1 MAELA
6 NTFLKTSDWGCTCA
20 GQCCSSVELGYQWK
34 ALSWQVIFSSRFRLI
49 PGDLCQPNDQSR
61 SLLKVIQQPCTRH
74 ELTVG
79 DSKGGGGA
87 VKHFVVSVVAVCLC
101 VCWRGGGCSE
111 LYPFHPYITN
121 AWLCTMLSYCMWQNL
136 WDLVTENEASQDT
149 TWSSCPLPQNTTA
162 GKIIGVFVIVV
173 ASLLAALFC
182 LYCWLKCRNKSLS

>member
-1 MAELA
+1 VVSYSSKEAITAYHPLLPTLTCSEYGYKRANRTTCSRDGSFNLA
-6 NTFLKTSDWGCTCA
+6 SVCPPGTSTYNTSK
-20 GQCCSSVELGYQWK
+20 LG
-34 ALSWQVIFSSRFRLI
+34 FRLI

-111 LYPFHPYITN
+111 LYSFYPYITN
-121 AWLCTMLSYCMWQNL
+121 A
-136 WDLVTENEASQDT
+136 
-149 TWSSCPLPQNTTA
+149 
-162 GKIIGVFVIVV
+162 
-173 ASLLAALFC
+173 
-182 LYCWLKCRNKSLS
+182 